1 MTIKTK
7 LNIYAFILLL
17 LCTTESAFGQE
28 CNYDSTDINVTLN
41 GWDIDRT
48 DYTHERFI
56 EVAGL
61 EQNSQLDYGGEKDTE
76 EFGYPWYY
84 YYLGNNYIHFA
95 GITED
100 FNYNGLKRINSFVI
114 KERGVFHVNGIQV
127 GDTES
132 ALKQAFS
139 EVSFCTKSISSR
151 KKALFFRYEY
161 FTLGFVISTYD
172 HTILEIEL
180 YAPI

>member
-1 MTIKTK
+1 MG
-7 LNIYAFILLL
+7 F
-17 LCTTESAFGQE
+17 
-28 CNYDSTDINVTLN
+28 
-41 GWDIDRT
+41 DRT
-48 DYTHERFI
+48 DYTHEKFI

-61 EQNSQLDYGGEKDTE
+61 ENSNELDYSGEKDKE
-76 EFGYPWYY
+76 EFGCPWYY

-95 GITED
+95 GVTKN

-114 KERGVFHVNGIQV
+114 KEKGVFNVNGIQV
-127 GDTES
+127 VDTES
-132 ALKQAFS
+132 DLKHAFS
-139 EVSFCTKSISSR
+139 EVNFCTKSISSR

-172 HTILEIEL
+172 NTILEIEL